1 MELHACGT
9 SASTEAAAG
18 AGLAGLAVPLVTF
31 RTVQRPGGSENG
43 TEKGGK
49 IHQLPQNFS
58 EKLMKTTRKIGET

>member
-18 AGLAGLAVPLVTF
+18 AGLAVPLVTL

-43 TEKGGK
+43 TEKGENPPTSPEF
-49 IHQLPQNFS
+49 L
-58 EKLMKTTRKIGET
+58 RKIDENQQKNR

>member
-18 AGLAGLAVPLVTF
+18 AGLAGLAVPLVTL

-43 TEKGGK
+43 TEKGEK
-49 IHQLPQNFS
+49 SPNFPRIS
-58 EKLMKTTRKIGET
+58 